1 MSKTDK
7 ETANSNKKKPAT
19 VVNDFVVEFRPYTTE
34 LTQKFL
40 DRKPWQPKDKTKIKS
55 FIPGTIVKLFVK
67 PGDQVDEEQP
77 LMILEAMKM
86 KNIIFSEISGVVK
99 KIHAAEGDGVSK
111 NKVIFEIKPLK

>member
-40 DRKPWQPKDKTKIKS
+40 DRKSWQPKDKTKIKS

-86 KNIIFSEISGVVK
+86 KNTVFSPLKGKVE
-99 KIHAAEGDGVSK
+99 KIHAKEGDKVPK
-111 NKVIFEIKPLK
+111 NRVIFELKPDE